1 MRPETE
7 VAGLLWDAVEFAQN
21 ARLAVGD
28 TPLDEYLAGGPVA
41 WATERQME
49 LIGEA
54 LSKLRRIDPALAER
68 VPNVHQIIA
77 MRNVLI
83 HGYLIVNG
91 RVVWLAATQ
100 LIPGLIPILK
110 ALLAEVDPENSGSAD
125 E

>member
-21 ARLAVGD
+21 AQLAVGD